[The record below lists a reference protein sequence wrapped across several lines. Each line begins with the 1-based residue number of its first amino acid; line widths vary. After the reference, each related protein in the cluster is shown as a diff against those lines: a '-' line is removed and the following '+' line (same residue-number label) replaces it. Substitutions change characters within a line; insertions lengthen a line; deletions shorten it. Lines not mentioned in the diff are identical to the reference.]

1 LHFSGDISVVYS
13 DIFED
18 AFDLVQAR
26 YGSSSSP
33 NAPDWLRRI
42 SNSNGYRFKI
52 IGAWQERFEEKIK
65 L

>member
-1 LHFSGDISVVYS
+1 MKIIKYPQLAIRVGLQIS
-13 DIFED
+13 
-18 AFDLVQAR
+18 

-42 SNSNGYRFKI
+42 SNSKGSPYKI